1 MGLFKTDNGSE
12 SDNNKNKNKGDGE
25 SSKYKDAFKVGSS
38 IAGTITSRWNSQ
50 ETPGKVYVANRRIH
64 HGGIGRVMKLSK
76 YFKKSEPTA
85 AGIVSG
91 IGEGLAKDD
100 YTDKKEWFKFKKKED
115 ESPLSTTETPS
126 ASSKSSESSESQE
139 TSSIESQQSKSS
151 NEGKS
156 KSNAPI

>member
-115 ESPLSTTETPS
+115 ESPSSTTETPS
-126 ASSKSSESSESQE
+126 ASKSSESSESQE